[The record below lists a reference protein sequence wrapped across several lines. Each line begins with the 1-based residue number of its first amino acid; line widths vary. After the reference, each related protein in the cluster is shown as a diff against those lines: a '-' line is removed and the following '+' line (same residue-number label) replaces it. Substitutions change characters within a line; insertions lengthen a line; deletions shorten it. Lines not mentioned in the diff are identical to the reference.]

1 MRREL
6 LISAAAGLTLF
17 ASACGD
23 QTTMDDA
30 DTEAEMDQTSEMAAS
45 EEMGAT
51 EDADSANDPYA
62 MEDDGEMDSM
72 DDDADS
78 LGQTEAVNEVQ
89 DAASGAVGMTS
100 AAATGGDT
108 ESFVQAA
115 SIGNQ
120 YKIQAAELALEK
132 SDHADIQALAQ
143 TILDDHRAL
152 GEELTSTLDAEG
164 LMFTAPMTLDE
175 RRQGLIDN
183 LQAATGEDFDET
195 YLDQQIAAHQEALTL
210 FKAQGER
217 GDNAA
222 LSSLA
227 SSSVATLQAHLDETR
242 AIEESVES
250 NEDEM

>member
-6 LISAAAGLTLF
+6 LMSAAAGLTLF
-17 ASACGD
+17 AAACGD
-23 QTTMDDA
+23 QTAMDEA

-45 EEMGAT
+45 EDMN
-51 EDADSANDPYA
+51 DANDPYA
-62 MEDDGEMDSM
+62 MEDDGDMDAM
-72 DDDADS
+72 DDDADN

-89 DAASGAVGMTS
+89 DAASGPVGMTS

-108 ESFVQAA
+108 ESFIEAA

-120 YKIQAAELALEK
+120 YEIQAAELALEK

-143 TILDDHRAL
+143 TILDDHQAL

-164 LMFTAPMTLDE
+164 LTFTAPATLDE

-183 LQAATGEDFDET
+183 LQAASGEDFDET

-227 SSSVATLQAHLDETR
+227 SSSVATLQAHLDEAR
-242 AIEESVES
+242 AIEESVE
-250 NEDEM
+250 NAEDEM